1 MALELVILLV
11 MLAVFA
17 AAVFWWKLPAG
28 LALAL
33 SSMAGALAGG
43 YGVPVRHLVEGT
55 FGYIDAVLIIAF
67 AMVFMKAIEASGA
80 LGTISHALITSLY
93 RWPPLLMILVVLFI
107 MFPGMLTG
115 LSSACILTTGALV
128 APALLAMRMPPVA
141 VGSLVAMAAVYGMI
155 APPINIPVMIIGG
168 GVDMPYIGFEI
179 PLLIATLPLAIATA
193 VYFRVRYI
201 RGIDPEAVLAK
212 LPPSAYGR
220 HGAKLFIPLAVVI
233 GLMIAVRVVPQRIPD
248 IGMPLIFALG
258 ALATWRTGEKVD
270 FLAIARGAI
279 RDALPIMTI
288 LVGVGMFVQI
298 MTLTGVRGFIAVS
311 ALQLPPALLY
321 LGIAAIMP
329 AFGSAYAA
337 SSVLGVPLVYV
348 FLGRDEIMV
357 SSALSL
363 IAGLGDL
370 MPPPLLLCV
379 FAAQLVGEKSHFRIL
394 KESMPLVILTL
405 AVGVTLIVFAGKLGS
420 IVRY

>member
-1 MALELVILLV
+1 MPSELIILLT

-17 AAVFWWKLPAG
+17 AGVFWWKIPAG
-28 LALAL
+28 LSLAL
-33 SSMAGALAGG
+33 SSIAGALVGG

-55 FGYIDAVLIIAF
+55 FGYLDAVLIIAT
-67 AMVFMKAIEASGA
+67 AMIFMKAIEASGA
-80 LGTISHALITSLY
+80 LGTISYAMIRSLY
-93 RWPPLLMILVVLFI
+93 RWPTLLMILVVLFI

-128 APALLAMRMPPVA
+128 TPALLAMGMPPVA
-141 VGSLVAMAAVYGMI
+141 VGSLVAMAAVYGMT

-179 PLLIATLPLAIATA
+179 PLLLATMPLALVTA
-193 VYFRVRYI
+193 VYFRVRYV
-201 RGIDPEAVLAK
+201 RTIDPVAVLAK
-212 LPPSAYGR
+212 LPASVYGR
-220 HGAKLFIPLAVVI
+220 HGMKLFLPLVVVV
-233 GLMIAVRVVPQRIPD
+233 GLMIAVRVVPAWMPD
-248 IGMPLIFALG
+248 IGVPLIFLLG
-258 ALATWRTGEKVD
+258 ALAAWGTGEKINLLKVSR
-270 FLAIARGAI
+270 IAFRE
-279 RDALPIMTI
+279 ALPIMTI

-311 ALQLPPALLY
+311 ALQLPAALLY

-348 FLGRDEIMV
+348 FLGRNEIMV

-370 MPPPLLLCV
+370 MPPPSLLCV
-379 FAAQLVGEKSHFRIL
+379 FAAQLVGEKNHFRIL
-394 KESMPLVILTL
+394 KESLP
-405 AVGVTLIVFAGKLGS
+405 LIVLSLVVGITMIIYAAQLGS
-420 IVRY
+420 LFRY